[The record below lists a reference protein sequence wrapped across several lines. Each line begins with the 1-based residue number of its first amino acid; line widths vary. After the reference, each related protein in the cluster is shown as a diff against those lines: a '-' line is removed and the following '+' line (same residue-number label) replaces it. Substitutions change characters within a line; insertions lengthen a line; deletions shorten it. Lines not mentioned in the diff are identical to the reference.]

1 MGEKGIGWEKKLGKE
16 VVRFVATGPWWRVS
30 VGIFVLQSRDF
41 EILFVVV
48 SGTRETCI
56 ESDVG
61 EDGLLLRSVFET
73 ILFQSRITRS
83 RLSNFRNL
91 STVRDKVVDQPFL
104 FNCLHKY
111 ISYRCAVGRRGEICN
126 LCAKETSYV
135 RFQKFLCSTNTRAS
149 KREIERERDISL
161 KFWKKQRHVIRKKK
175 NISANVSLGTI
186 HSYVKYD
193 DTRRNRGPD
202 LCYVHTSLVAEGLKL
217 LPDLIARVTS
227 CTRM

>member
-1 MGEKGIGWEKKLGKE
+1 MGKE

-149 KREIERERDISL
+149 KREIERERE
-161 KFWKKQRHVIRKKK
+161 
-175 NISANVSLGTI
+175 T
-186 HSYVKYD
+186 
-193 DTRRNRGPD
+193 
-202 LCYVHTSLVAEGLKL
+202 
-217 LPDLIARVTS
+217 
-227 CTRM
+227 

>member
-1 MGEKGIGWEKKLGKE
+1 MGEKGIGWEKKLRKE
-16 VVRFVATGPWWRVS
+16 VVRFVATGPWRVS

-149 KREIERERDISL
+149 KREIERERH
-161 KFWKKQRHVIRKKK
+161 KFEVLEKAATRYSQKKK
-175 NISANVSLGTI
+175 YICKCISW
-186 HSYVKYD
+186 H
-193 DTRRNRGPD
+193 DTLIRQIRRHAKESRPRSM
-202 LCYVHTSLVAEGLKL
+202 LCTY
-217 LPDLIARVTS
+217 IAR
-227 CTRM
+227 C

>member
-1 MGEKGIGWEKKLGKE
+1 M
-16 VVRFVATGPWWRVS
+16 
-30 VGIFVLQSRDF
+30 
-41 EILFVVV
+41 
-48 SGTRETCI
+48 
-56 ESDVG
+56 
-61 EDGLLLRSVFET
+61 LLRSVFET

-149 KREIERERDISL
+149 KREIERERH
-161 KFWKKQRHVIRKKK
+161 KFEVLEKAATRYSQKKK
-175 NISANVSLGTI
+175 MYLQMYLLARYT
-186 HSYVKYD
+186 
-193 DTRRNRGPD
+193 
-202 LCYVHTSLVAEGLKL
+202 HTSNTTTREGIEAPIYAMYIHRSLLKG
-217 LPDLIARVTS
+217 
-227 CTRM
+227 

>member
-1 MGEKGIGWEKKLGKE
+1 MGEKGIGWEKKLRKE
-16 VVRFVATGPWWRVS
+16 VVRFVAGPWWRVS

-149 KREIERERDISL
+149 KREIERERH
-161 KFWKKQRHVIRKKK
+161 KFEVLEKAATRYSQKKK
-175 NISANVSLGTI
+175 MYLQMYLLARYT
-186 HSYVKYD
+186 
-193 DTRRNRGPD
+193 
-202 LCYVHTSLVAEGLKL
+202 HTSNTTTREGIEAPIYAMYIHRSLLKG
-217 LPDLIARVTS
+217 
-227 CTRM
+227 

>member
-1 MGEKGIGWEKKLGKE
+1 MGKE

-175 NISANVSLGTI
+175 IYLQMYLLERYT
-186 HSYVKYD
+186 
-193 DTRRNRGPD
+193 
-202 LCYVHTSLVAEGLKL
+202 HTSNTTTREGIEAPIYAMYIHRSLLKG
-217 LPDLIARVTS
+217 
-227 CTRM
+227 